1 MRKCTLKPEEVKSAV
16 GRLKGKLLK
25 ISVNRGR
32 KKISRYE
39 GEVESTYPSVFILKI
54 INQPLVKSLSFSYSD
69 VICGDVKLR
78 IKKTAE
84 N

>member
-1 MRKCTLKPEEVKSAV
+1 MRKCTLKPEEVKRAV
-16 GRLKGKLLK
+16 HLLKGKRLK

-32 KKISRYE
+32 KKIERYE
-39 GEVESTYPSVFILKI
+39 GEVENTYPCVFILKI
-54 INQPLVKSLSFSYSD
+54 IGEPLIKSLAFSYSD
-69 VICGDVKLR
+69 LICGDVKLR